1 MNEEKEFSEYQ
12 AVTVGPVAFR
22 IHLHEDDQN
31 ASGKKTEQKNNEN
44 VFVWI
49 DPKVNESAKN
59 NATLM

>member
-1 MNEEKEFSEYQ
+1 MKRN
-12 AVTVGPVAFR
+12 FR
-22 IHLHEDDQN
+22 IFGAPKFVQPIDV
-31 ASGKKTEQKNNEN
+31 KTEQKNNEN